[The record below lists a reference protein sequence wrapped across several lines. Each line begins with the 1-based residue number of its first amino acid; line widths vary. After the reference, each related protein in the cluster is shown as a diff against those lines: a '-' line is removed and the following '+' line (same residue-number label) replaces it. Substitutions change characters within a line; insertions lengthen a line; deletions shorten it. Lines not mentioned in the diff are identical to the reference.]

1 MNDDAKKIIKICLI
15 SICCYFFLLFIP
27 KALSFYGIEYR
38 AFLFNIT
45 LVIKILFVVILF
57 VGIIISLYIIIHN
70 KKALGKKPSLWYIES
85 LLIISFIIESGLIGY
100 EGIFEREK
108 EALIYEKYLKVYS
121 CSLFDEQDI
130 PIGIYKPLNPFF
142 RKKVTPEYKMD
153 ELLQDIYGMTFSIVY
168 EENNSLFVIPEKYPQ
183 IKVSITNPYTMQL
196 DISDQLTKWYFEEEL
211 RKGNVQTKYRYIKEN
226 ALAGNAVVF
235 EVSSTDD
242 LDVIALDIYE
252 IIEQAIS
259 SDYYR
264 ENSGRIICLLEKEEK
279 EKYISIPFGYSN
291 ENNTLNKSD
300 YDMIYNCLKSEMDA
314 L

>member
-1 MNDDAKKIIKICLI
+1 MKKDNIRKTDFMLFASSSLIIFVLIFFFIQEKVLHNFLIEYSPIFKAVIIFITVSFFILFGTIFICIFFIKNKNERPKTTTLVFLLVYLIVDLILI
-15 SICCYFFLLFIP
+15 SNYFSTFWLKEEKFIDN
-27 KALSFYGIEYR
+27 YIYVYQV
-38 AFLFNIT
+38 NI
-45 LVIKILFVVILF
+45 V
-57 VGIIISLYIIIHN
+57 N
-70 KKALGKKPSLWYIES
+70 KEE
-85 LLIISFIIESGLIGY
+85 F
-100 EGIFEREK
+100 
-108 EALIYEKYLKVYS
+108 
-121 CSLFDEQDI
+121 
-130 PIGIYKPLNPFF
+130 PIGIYASFNPFF
-142 RKKVTPEYKMD
+142 RKKVTPDYKME
-153 ELLQDIYGMTFSIVY
+153 ELLEEIYGMNFALEYDTD
-168 EENNSLFVIPEKYPQ
+168 NNLVIIPEAYPQ

-226 ALAGNAVVF
+226 ALAGNVVVF

-252 IIEQAIS
+252 IIEQAIT